1 MMLHNTSAII
11 SGGHDSDR
19 TILAEILRSGGMR
32 DMRATAGADDALV
45 MACQR
50 APSVIVL
57 GAEHPSLALAAVRTF
72 RACPHD
78 LVRRL
83 PIIVATSQATLSQAV
98 ALRDAGVDEVVLRPH
113 TAAKL
118 LARIDAATTYR
129 RDFIDAGSYVGP
141 DRRRDPSVAYT
152 GPFRRASDA
161 ALDILEIA

>member
-11 SGGHDSDR
+11 AGPNDSYR
-19 TILAEILRSGGMR
+19 TILAEILRFGGMR
-32 DMRATAGADDALV
+32 DLRETAGVEDALV
-45 MACQR
+45 MACER
-50 APSVIVL
+50 SPSVIVF
-57 GAEHPSLALAAVRTF
+57 GAEHLSLALAAVRTF

-83 PIIVATSQATLSQAV
+83 PIVVATSQATLPQAV

-129 RDFIDAGSYVGP
+129 RDFIDAESYIGP
-141 DRRRDPSVAYT
+141 ERRRDPPDAYT